1 MYDTKRRT
9 RISIIFGGGAGR
21 LPAIAGRV
29 VFTGKIDLIAIL
41 LGIFILAWVPLH
53 ILALALLPEK
63 LEGYKNAEVPMWPVV
78 RSKKETIIVITI
90 SSLISSIT
98 SITISMLLDIHI
110 VTNILVILAG
120 LIMIGLSMMN
130 LIKPTEKTTK
140 IIFISASIFMVLAFL
155 LWFIGVIV

>member
-1 MYDTKRRT
+1 
-9 RISIIFGGGAGR
+9 
-21 LPAIAGRV
+21 
-29 VFTGKIDLIAIL
+29 VFTGKIDLVAIL

-53 ILALALLPEK
+53 ILALALLPET

-78 RSKKETIIVITI
+78 RSKKETIIVTTI

-98 SITISMLLDIHI
+98 AITTSLLLDIHI
-110 VTNILVILAG
+110 VINILVILAG

>member
-9 RISIIFGGGAGR
+9 CFSIIFGGVTGG

-29 VFTGKIDLIAIL
+29 VFTGKIDLVAIL

-53 ILALALLPEK
+53 ILALALLPET

-78 RSKKETIIVITI
+78 RSKKETIIVTTI

-98 SITISMLLDIHI
+98 AITTSLLLDIHI
-110 VTNILVILAG
+110 VINILVILAG